1 MKLTPVQKRAARNAR
16 HGNSLDMNL
25 VSLIDVFTILI
36 FFLLSN
42 SGVETL
48 PAASVHLPESSAK
61 TDPKQTLV
69 VAVNANEITVEGRKV
84 ADVAPLMAPTAT
96 DDVIPGLKAELDV
109 IAARPVAVAADA
121 AKPKAVTIMGDKT
134 IPYQLLRKV
143 MYTAA
148 RADFTNVSFAVNRRD

>member
-1 MKLTPVQKRAARNAR
+1 MKLTPLQKRTARNAR
-16 HGNSLDMNL
+16 HGSGLDMNL

-48 PAASVHLPESSAK
+48 PASGAVHLPESSAK
-61 TDPKQTLV
+61 KEPKETLV
-69 VAVNANEITVEGRKV
+69 VVVNATEISVEGRKV
-84 ADVAPLMAPTAT
+84 ADVAPLATAT
-96 DDVIPGLKAELDV
+96 EDLIPGLKAELELL
-109 IAARPVAVAADA
+109 AARPLARAENA
-121 AKPKAVTIMGDKT
+121 AKAHSLTIMGDKD

-148 RADFTNVSFAVNRRD
+148 VADYTDVSFAVNRKE

>member
-1 MKLTPVQKRAARNAR
+1 MKLTPIQKRAARNAR

-48 PAASVHLPESSAK
+48 PAASVHLPESTAK
-61 TDPKQTLV
+61 KDPKEMLV
-69 VAVNANEITVEGRKV
+69 IVVNATEITVDGLKV
-84 ADVAPLMAPTAT
+84 ADVPPLATAT
-96 DDVIPGLKAELDV
+96 DDLIPGLKAQLDIV
-109 IAARPVAVAADA
+109 AARPVALAENAAQA
-121 AKPKAVTIMGDKT
+121 HSVTIMGDKD

-148 RADFTNVSFAVNRRD
+148 RADFTNVSFAVNQKG

>member
-1 MKLTPVQKRAARNAR
+1 MKLTPIQKRAARNAR
-16 HGNSLDMNL
+16 HGNALDMNL

-48 PAASVHLPESSAK
+48 PAASVHLPESTAK
-61 TDPKQTLV
+61 KDPKETLV
-69 VAVNANEITVEGRKV
+69 VVVNGTEISVEGRKV
-84 ADVAPLMAPTAT
+84 ADVAPLATAT
-96 DDVIPGLKAELDV
+96 DDLIPGLKAELDLV
-109 IAARPVAVAADA
+109 SARPVARAEDA
-121 AKPKAVTIMGDKT
+121 AKAHSVTIMGDKD

-148 RADFTNVSFAVNRRD
+148 VADFTDVSFAVNRKE

>member
-1 MKLTPVQKRAARNAR
+1 MKLSPIQKRAARNAR
-16 HGNSLDMNL
+16 HGSGLDMNL

-48 PAASVHLPESSAK
+48 PAASVHLPESTAK
-61 TDPKQTLV
+61 LDPKETLV
-69 VAVNANEITVEGRKV
+69 IVVNATEITVDGRKV
-84 ADVAPLMAPTAT
+84 ADVAPLATAK
-96 DDVIPGLKAELDV
+96 DDLIPGLKAELDLV
-109 IAARPVAVAADA
+109 SARPVALAENAS
-121 AKPKAVTIMGDKT
+121 KAHALTIMGDKD

-148 RADFTNVSFAVNRRD
+148 VADFTDVSFAVNRKE

>member
-1 MKLTPVQKRAARNAR
+1 
-16 HGNSLDMNL
+16 MNL

-48 PAASVHLPESSAK
+48 PAASVHLPESTAK
-61 TDPKQTLV
+61 KDPKETLV
-69 VAVNANEITVEGRKV
+69 VVVNANEITVEGRKV
-84 ADVAPLMAPTAT
+84 ADVAPLVNAK
-96 DDVIPGLKAELDV
+96 DDLIPGLKAELDLV
-109 IAARPVAVAADA
+109 SARPVALAENASNA
-121 AKPKAVTIMGDKT
+121 RAVTIMGDKD

-148 RADFTNVSFAVNRRD
+148 VANFTNVSFAVNQKG

>member
-1 MKLTPVQKRAARNAR
+1 MKLTPIQKRAARNAR
-16 HGNSLDMNL
+16 HGNALDMNL

-48 PAASVHLPESSAK
+48 PAASVHLPESTAK
-61 TDPKQTLV
+61 KDPKETLV
-69 VAVNANEITVEGRKV
+69 VVVNATEITVEGRKV
-84 ADVAPLMAPTAT
+84 ADVAPLVDAR
-96 DDVIPGLKAELDV
+96 DDLIPGLKAELDRV
-109 IAARPVAVAADA
+109 SARPVALAQNAANA
-121 AKPKAVTIMGDKT
+121 RAVTIMGDKE

-148 RADFTNVSFAVNRRD
+148 VANFTNVSFAVNQKG

>member
-1 MKLTPVQKRAARNAR
+1 MKLTPIQKRAARNAR
-16 HGNSLDMNL
+16 HGNALDMNL

-48 PAASVHLPESSAK
+48 PAASVHLPESTAK
-61 TDPKQTLV
+61 KDPKETLV
-69 VAVNANEITVEGRKV
+69 VVVNATEITVEGRKV
-84 ADVAPLMAPTAT
+84 ADVAPLVNAK
-96 DDVIPGLKAELDV
+96 DDLIPGLKAELDLV
-109 IAARPVAVAADA
+109 SARPVVLAANDSNA
-121 AKPKAVTIMGDKT
+121 RAVTIMGDKD

-148 RADFTNVSFAVNRRD
+148 VADYTDVSFAVNKKG

>member
-1 MKLTPVQKRAARNAR
+1 MKLSPIQKRAARNAR
-16 HGNSLDMNL
+16 HGNALDMNL

-61 TDPKQTLV
+61 KDPKQTLV
-69 VAVNANEITVEGRKV
+69 VVVNATEITVEGRKV
-84 ADVAPLMAPTAT
+84 ADVPPLVNAK
-96 DDVIPGLKAELDV
+96 DDLIPGLKSELDLV
-109 IAARPVAVAADA
+109 SARPVALAEDA
-121 AKPKAVTIMGDKT
+121 AQAHSVTIMGDKD

-148 RADFTNVSFAVNRRD
+148 IANFTNVSFAVNQKG

>member
-1 MKLTPVQKRAARNAR
+1 MKLTPIQKRAARNAR
-16 HGNSLDMNL
+16 HGNALDMNL

-48 PAASVHLPESSAK
+48 PAASVHLPESTAK
-61 TDPKQTLV
+61 KDPKETLV
-69 VAVNANEITVEGRKV
+69 VVVNATEITVEGRKV
-84 ADVAPLMAPTAT
+84 ADVAALVNSR
-96 DDVIPGLKAELDV
+96 DDLIPGLKSELDLV
-109 IAARPVAVAADA
+109 SARPVALAQNDA
-121 AKPKAVTIMGDKT
+121 NAHAVTIMGDKD

-148 RADFTNVSFAVNRRD
+148 VADFTDVSFAVNRKE

>member
-1 MKLTPVQKRAARNAR
+1 MKLTPIQKRAARNAR
-16 HGNSLDMNL
+16 HGNALDMNL

-48 PAASVHLPESSAK
+48 PAASVHLPESTAK
-61 TDPKQTLV
+61 KDPKETLV
-69 VAVNANEITVEGRKV
+69 VVVNASEITVEGRKV
-84 ADVAPLMAPTAT
+84 ADVAPLVNAK
-96 DDVIPGLKAELDV
+96 DDLIPGLKAELDLV
-109 IAARPVAVAADA
+109 SARPVALAQNDA
-121 AKPKAVTIMGDKT
+121 NARAVTIMGDKD

-148 RADFTNVSFAVNRRD
+148 VANFTNVSFAVNQKG

>member
-1 MKLTPVQKRAARNAR
+1 MKLTPIQKRAARNAR

-48 PAASVHLPESSAK
+48 PASGAVHLPESTAK
-61 TDPKQTLV
+61 KDPKETLV
-69 VAVNANEITVEGRKV
+69 VVVSANEITVEGRRV
-84 ADVAPLMAPTAT
+84 SDVASLANAP
-96 DDVIPGLKAELDV
+96 DDLIPGLKAELDLV
-109 IAARPVAVAADA
+109 AARPVARAENAAPS
-121 AKPKAVTIMGDKT
+121 KSVTIMGDKD

-148 RADFTNVSFAVNRRD
+148 RADFTNVSFAVNQKE

>member
-1 MKLTPVQKRAARNAR
+1 MKLTPIQKRAARNAR
-16 HGNSLDMNL
+16 HGNGLDMNL

-48 PAASVHLPESSAK
+48 PAASVHLPESTAK
-61 TDPKQTLV
+61 KDPKETLV
-69 VAVNANEITVEGRKV
+69 IVVNATEITVDGRKV
-84 ADVAPLMAPTAT
+84 ADVASLANAT
-96 DDVIPGLKAELDV
+96 DDLIPGLKAELDLV
-109 IAARPVAVAADA
+109 SARPVALAENA
-121 AKPKAVTIMGDKT
+121 AKAHSLTIMGDKD

-148 RADFTNVSFAVNRRD
+148 LADFTDVSFAVNQKG

>member
-1 MKLTPVQKRAARNAR
+1 MKLTPIQKRAARNAR
-16 HGNSLDMNL
+16 HGNALDMNL

-61 TDPKQTLV
+61 KDPKETLV
-69 VAVNANEITVEGRKV
+69 VVVNANEITVDGRKV
-84 ADVAPLMAPTAT
+84 ADVAPLATAA
-96 DDVIPGLKAELDV
+96 DDLIPGLKAELDV
-109 IAARPVAVAADA
+109 VSARPVALAENAS
-121 AKPKAVTIMGDKT
+121 KAHSVTIMGDKD

-148 RADFTNVSFAVNRRD
+148 VANFTDVSFAVNQKG

>member
-1 MKLTPVQKRAARNAR
+1 MKLTPIQKRAARNAR

-48 PAASVHLPESSAK
+48 PAASVHLPESTAK
-61 TDPKQTLV
+61 KDPKETLV
-69 VAVNANEITVEGRKV
+69 VVVNASEITVEGRKV
-84 ADVAPLMAPTAT
+84 ADVPPLATST
-96 DDVIPGLKAELDV
+96 DDLIPGLKAELDLV
-109 IAARPVAVAADA
+109 SARPVALAQDA
-121 AKPKAVTIMGDKT
+121 ANAHAVTIMGDKD

-148 RADFTNVSFAVNRRD
+148 LANFTNVSFAVNQKG